1 MKICI
6 VNAAKMHGGAS
17 IVAVDIAKGMSRIG
31 HDVLFVCSGHS
42 NELIY
47 EDGYHVFTLKQSCQ
61 SPLFHYFNPAIIWK
75 LYRILREYQPDI
87 VHLHNLNLQ
96 TFSLATLF
104 LSLKYPLLWTI
115 HDVWPLCVTGWPAIP
130 DCEGMLTGCKGC
142 NIWPLWIVRANRL
155 LKEMA
160 YKFNRF
166 SVAFPSKWIQGMAMN
181 SYLHDRTSFVIN
193 NGIDKKD
200 FRCKKKAVSN
210 EEEKNKII
218 LYCGG
223 RVLAGQ
229 SPALRKGWNDFLSAA
244 EIVYESYR
252 NIKILCVGDPI
263 EIQKSV
269 KVPIEFTG
277 GVQRNDMVKFYA
289 LADIF
294 VLPTLGDNF
303 PLTVLEAMACR
314 VPIVATSV
322 GGIPEIIED
331 GVSGMLCD
339 SRDPQ
344 SLAKSIIFLLD
355 NPKAGR
361 EISRTAYD
369 QFLNEYTLEK
379 MVKGYET
386 AYNFTIKEF
395 YSQ

>member
-1 MKICI
+1 
-6 VNAAKMHGGAS
+6 
-17 IVAVDIAKGMSRIG
+17 
-31 HDVLFVCSGHS
+31 
-42 NELIY
+42 
-47 EDGYHVFTLKQSCQ
+47 
-61 SPLFHYFNPAIIWK
+61 
-75 LYRILREYQPDI
+75 
-87 VHLHNLNLQ
+87 
-96 TFSLATLF
+96 
-104 LSLKYPLLWTI
+104 
-115 HDVWPLCVTGWPAIP
+115 
-130 DCEGMLTGCKGC
+130 
-142 NIWPLWIVRANRL
+142 
-155 LKEMA
+155 MA

-193 NGIDKKD
+193 NGIDEKD
-200 FRCKKKAVSN
+200 FRCKIKADSN
-210 EEEKNKII
+210 EEEKKKII

-277 GVQRNDMVKFYA
+277 GVQRKDMVKFYA

-369 QFLNEYTLEK
+369 QFLNEYSLEK